1 MKTKL
6 SIIVIFIICIN
17 AFTFAQCKFE
27 VNELDKFTKSINIV
41 TKMEILHKDFNSAI
55 SFNFCKSDSSL
66 FIKVGLNLT
75 GKVYSIDKGDKLM
88 IICSDSIIT
97 LNSSEYKLVSGFT
110 YINYFIS
117 QKQFEI
123 IQTMNITDIR
133 IYLID
138 SFIDKKI
145 ELKRAEKILEL
156 SKCI

>member
-6 SIIVIFIICIN
+6 STIVIFIICIN

-27 VNELDKFTKSINIV
+27 VNEFDKFTKTINIV

-55 SFNFCKSDSSL
+55 SFNFCKSDSNL

-75 GKVYSIDKGDKLM
+75 GEIYSINEGDKLM
-88 IICSDSIIT
+88 IMCSDSIIT
-97 LNSSEYKLVSGFT
+97 LKASQYKLVSGFT
-110 YINYFIS
+110 YVNYFIT
-117 QKQFEI
+117 QEQLEI
-123 IQTMNITDIR
+123 IKTINITDIR
-133 IYLID
+133 LYLID
-138 SFIDKKI
+138 SYIDKKI